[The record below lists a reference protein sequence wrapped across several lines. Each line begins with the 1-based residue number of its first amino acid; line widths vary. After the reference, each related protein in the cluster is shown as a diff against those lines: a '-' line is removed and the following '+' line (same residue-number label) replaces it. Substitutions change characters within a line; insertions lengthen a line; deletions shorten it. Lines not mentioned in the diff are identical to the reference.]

1 MDTAPTSAGIG
12 WRAPHEAALLERRP
26 PLGFIEVHSENFF
39 GDGGP
44 ALACLQAA
52 RAHWPVSLHGV
63 GLGLASPAGL
73 DPWHLDRLARL
84 VERVEPW
91 AVSDHACF
99 ARAPRTP
106 GGPVIHAADLLPPPR
121 DAATLDRLV
130 AQVQQVQDRLR
141 RPILVENLSAALAW
155 RDDAMNEAEWLT
167 ALARRSGCRLL
178 LDLNNLAVNAR
189 NALAGADGHAAALD
203 DPRVAAAVRA
213 TVDRIPVGLIGEL
226 HVAGHTVHEGL
237 ALDDHGSAVS
247 DTVWALL
254 AHTLARHGALP
265 VLVEWDTA
273 VPALDVLLA
282 EARRADAVAADV
294 AVRRGLAPGVP
305 LDAGT
310 VDVARA
316 EPMASAHHPADGGHR
331 PTSPSPALA
340 PAPAPTTSAA
350 PADDPRPQRLL
361 HALFQPIGSAAAA
374 QADAALAPGL
384 AGDAATQSRAL
395 AALRGQQRA
404 TAVHAL
410 RAVYPALRDQLGDE
424 AFAVLARRHGLARP
438 PTRGDLGQWGGDL
451 ADAIAAEPQLA
462 DWPWLADLARLE
474 WAVHQAQHAA
484 DAPALTTTDLQA
496 LAAADPAQVRLR
508 PPPGSALLPLD
519 ALVPALWRETRGG
532 TPPDGDDRTTAAAAP
547 SPDDQVKR
555 HDSRHDRRRDGADN
569 ETGPHAE
576 RDAEDP
582 AEGEHTGATDGPAP
596 PDTRSPWLIWR
607 PAGRWQVRLR
617 PLGPGDAA
625 CVAAT
630 LDGAPLATAMAAA
643 TAADARWRLDGLLR
657 AALDD
662 GLLVRASPPPG
673 GEPDRPPASRNGV
686 EDAG

>member
-155 RDDAMNEAEWLT
+155 RDDAMDEAEWLT

-226 HVAGHTVHEGL
+226 HLAGHTVHDGL

-247 DTVWALL
+247 DTVRALL

-273 VPALDVLLA
+273 VPPLDVLLA

-294 AVRRGLAPGVP
+294 AVRCGLTPGAPLAAGPV
-305 LDAGT
+305 DA
-310 VDVARA
+310 ARA
-316 EPMASAHHPADGGHR
+316 EPAASVHHPADGGHG
-331 PTSPSPALA
+331 PASPSHA
-340 PAPAPTTSAA
+340 PEPTASTSA
-350 PADDPRPQRLL
+350 DPRPQRLL

-424 AFAVLARRHGLARP
+424 AFAVLARRHALDHP
-438 PTRGDLGQWGGDL
+438 PTRGDLGQWGADL

-474 WAVHQAQHAA
+474 WAVHRAQHAA
-484 DAPALTTTDLQA
+484 DALPMGASVLQA
-496 LAAADPAQVRLR
+496 LAGVDPAGVHLR
-508 PPPGSALLPLD
+508 PPPGSALLTIDGPIDSIWRDSLD
-519 ALVPALWRETRGG
+519 HADAADDTAGRSAGFAAA
-532 TPPDGDDRTTAAAAP
+532 DDRDDSAMQTSPAAPQRDDAWPDAADPAAA
-547 SPDDQVKR
+547 S
-555 HDSRHDRRRDGADN
+555 ADL
-569 ETGPHAE
+569 
-576 RDAEDP
+576 P
-582 AEGEHTGATDGPAP
+582 AHT
-596 PDTRSPWLIWR
+596 LLVWR
-607 PAGRWQVRLR
+607 PAGRWRVRVRR
-617 PLGPGDAA
+617 PSTGDAA
-625 CVAAT
+625 ALAACM
-630 LDGAPLATAMAAA
+630 DGASLADALAAA
-643 TAADARWRLDGLLR
+643 VNLDADWDL
-657 AALDD
+657 AALLQAAWID
-662 GLLVRASPPPG
+662 GLLVVADLS
-673 GEPDRPPASRNGV
+673 
-686 EDAG
+686 